1 MRLTKNLKPFLVI
14 IVFGL
19 LSANAN
25 AQLMN
30 HYWSQSYNSI
40 SSLLSGA
47 VVAGDAGNAAIYYN
61 PANIVEIEK
70 GSNISLAAS
79 FLTYNFY
86 HMKDIMGDGKNL
98 TTSNFYVQPQF
109 FSVGV
114 NSPFH
119 KMSFEI
125 ATYNRVKEQ
134 LTMDFVES
142 LTIPDKDEPNNTYTS
157 LTQYHYR
164 NYYSDDWIGL
174 GAAYSFSDA
183 FHFGV
188 SLNVSFSTLSYIF
201 YISRQIQATNSD
213 TVSGSRG
220 VVMSYADNEY
230 NEKVD
235 FTNVRIITRIGAS
248 YQSGNWRFG
257 LNLSLPPITIMT
269 LGEKA
274 SRSVKET
281 YYFEEQDENGFYN
294 YSVFDAGDYNN
305 LNHANFKLPF
315 SIAMGAIFNMNDNKK
330 VYTTIE
336 YFAGLKPYKMID
348 APIKDNISSGIGLD
362 KLENNDWLSFAYGA
376 VPVLNVAVGY
386 RWQIRQRVLFLMGL
400 RTDFNNIK
408 NLDYGELAD
417 NAKLNNTVINIYH
430 ATGGVQFHY
439 KKHRLVAGTQLS
451 FGMEK
456 DRRQIANIGNSIDF
470 NPEDSL
476 PLFGVIEN
484 KSKAYY
490 FSISLF
496 IGATLNFENKK
507 QTPKD

>member
-1 MRLTKNLKPFLVI
+1 MQLPNNLKPFLII

-19 LSANAN
+19 LSANTN

-79 FLTYNFY
+79 FLTYNY
-86 HMKDIMGDGKNL
+86 YNMNDVMGEGKDL

-109 FSVGV
+109 FSIGV
-114 NSPFH
+114 NSPFN

-134 LTMDFVES
+134 LTMDFAES
-142 LTIPDKDEPNNTYTS
+142 ETFKGDDENNTTYNS
-157 LTQYHYR
+157 LTQFHYR
-164 NYYSDDWIGL
+164 NSYTDDWIGV

-183 FHFGV
+183 FHLGV
-188 SLNVSFSTLSYIF
+188 SLNVSFSTLNYIYF
-201 YISRQIQATNSD
+201 ISRQIQHENTD
-213 TVSGSRG
+213 TVSSQYG
-220 VVMSYADNEY
+220 MSMPYAENEY

-235 FTNVRIITRIGAS
+235 FTNVRLITRIGAS
-248 YQSGNWRFG
+248 YQSDKWRFG
-257 LNLSLPPITIMT
+257 LNISLPPLTIMT

-274 SRSVKET
+274 SRSRKEI
-281 YYFEEQDENGFYN
+281 YYFEEPEGNSLVN
-294 YSVFDAGDYNN
+294 YSFFDAGNYSS
-305 LNHANFKLPF
+305 LNHANYKLPF
-315 SIAMGAIFNMNDNKK
+315 SIAFGALFIMNDNKK
-330 VYTTIE
+330 LYTTIE

-348 APIKDNISSGIGLD
+348 APIKEDVTSNVGLEL
-362 KLENNDWLSFAYGA
+362 KTNDWLSFVYGA
-376 VPVLNVAVGY
+376 VPVLNLAIGY
-386 RWQIRQRVLFLMGL
+386 RWQIKPQVLFLMGL

-408 NLDYGELAD
+408 DYDYGEFESYASI
-417 NAKLNNTVINIYH
+417 NSTVINIYH
-430 ATGGVQFHY
+430 ATGGVQFRY

-451 FGMEK
+451 FGVET
-456 DRRQIANIGNSIDF
+456 DRKQIANINNTLNLNS
-470 NPEDSL
+470 NQEL
-476 PLFGVIEN
+476 PLLGVIEN
-484 KSKAYY
+484 NVTAYY

-496 IGATLNFENKK
+496 IGATLNFGNKK
-507 QTPKD
+507 QTPK